1 MQILIVAATAPEL
14 VGLNR
19 QNQSGEVQCVD
30 TLVTG
35 VGLLSTS
42 LNLTRRLMQ
51 GKPDLVIQTGIAGT
65 FLETIPLGD
74 AVVVVRET
82 QGDLGVVE
90 LDGFRSVF
98 DMGLSDPDLP
108 PFSGGWLE
116 NPHTKW
122 ITKTGLFHANG
133 ISVNEVTTD
142 PERMSYYR
150 EKLQAHTESM
160 EGAALHQ
167 VCLELGIPFIQIR
180 GISNRIGER
189 NKAHW
194 KIKEALAAANLAVNS
209 IINTITS

>member
-1 MQILIVAATAPEL
+1 MRILIVAATANEL
-14 VGLNR
+14 MGLDR
-19 QNQSGEVQCVD
+19 QNQSGEELHTE

-35 VGLLSTS
+35 VGLLSTT

-65 FLETIPLGD
+65 FHETLPMGE

-90 LDGFRSVF
+90 SGGFRSVF
-98 DMGLSDPDLP
+98 DMGLSDPDLLP
-108 PFSGGWLE
+108 LSGGWLE
-116 NPHTKW
+116 NPHTEW
-122 ITKTGLFHANG
+122 ISKSGLSHANG

-142 PERMSYYR
+142 PERMAYYR

-167 VCLELGIPFIQIR
+167 VCLELGVPFIQIR

-209 IINTITS
+209 IINTITN